1 MILNFFTG
9 ALKIKKFDSQ
19 KVIEAQLKFNTAK
32 IFKSNG
38 VMENQRNFQTILM
51 IMITNIEKTEKNKKI
66 KRRKKNKTKIRN
78 LKI

>member
-9 ALKIKKFDSQ
+9 ALKIKRNFKNN
-19 KVIEAQLKFNTAK
+19 NTEK
-32 IFKSNG
+32 ILKSNG